1 MGKLIKT
8 NINNS
13 NYNQMT
19 HKIVN
24 GLHCIISAKGTV
36 DVYTEKEYQEFNWW
50 NRMKLKYNLKS
61 K

>member
-1 MGKLIKT
+1 
-8 NINNS
+8 
-13 NYNQMT
+13 MT